1 MWRTLFRPDVVFA
14 IATIQA
20 LSPYLFWQ
28 AGWGVSVPH
37 GNLTYYPVTIWLGGC
52 FCFWVGSMVMAN
64 RLPAVPSYTVAE
76 SGPRVRVLVIALMI
90 FVVLQ
95 AILITK
101 VYGTVPI
108 LSYLRQDGKIDIV
121 TANQMQENSAIGQIG
136 LYDVSLSW
144 LNGALLLLLIVHYEK
159 RRKLSAVAIAA
170 ILLVVAGNLI
180 NGKRQGLVRAI
191 VYLACGLALY
201 SNSLATVASR
211 LLPIPKNRLVIAGT
225 ALVAIIGL
233 VYGFG
238 YIALLR
244 NQGEF
249 NRDSLAELT
258 AYQEYPLLNFESQCR
273 DAGYGPY
280 QLNIFYPFQRLV
292 PYKLM
297 QKFSSAQ
304 LDPPVR
310 VEPSSPAG
318 FYEDI
323 QWAMGPLGVI
333 TLSMGIGMLAMYFYS
348 HSLDSAPHLL
358 IYCQMSYNLFV
369 AHSFNEFL
377 ILAYFPGVL
386 TVFLLCAPLRLQRR
400 NDQRQFVPLRRLT

>member
-1 MWRTLFRPDVVFA
+1 MWRTLFRPDVIFV
-14 IATIQA
+14 IATMQA

-28 AGWGVSVPH
+28 VGWGVSVSH
-37 GNLTYYPVTIWLGGC
+37 GNLTYYPIIIWLAGC
-52 FCFWVGSMVMAN
+52 FCFWVGSTLVSK
-64 RLPAVPSYTVAE
+64 RLPAVPNYTLAE
-76 SGPRVRVLVIALMI
+76 SASRVRILVIALLA
-90 FVVLQ
+90 FVLLQ

-121 TANQMQENSAIGQIG
+121 TANRMQENSAIGQIG

-159 RRKLSAVAIAA
+159 RRKLTALAMTA
-170 ILLVVAGNLI
+170 ILFVVAGNLI

-191 VYLACGLALY
+191 VYLLCGLALY
-201 SNSLATVASR
+201 SNSLTTVVSR
-211 LLPIPKNRLVIAGT
+211 LLPMPKNRLVIAAV
-225 ALVAIIGL
+225 ALCAIVGL

-238 YIALLR
+238 YIAYLR

-249 NRDSLAELT
+249 RRDSLAELT

-280 QLNIFYPFQRLV
+280 QFNMFYPFQRLV

-297 QKFSSAQ
+297 QYFSSAQ

-310 VEPSSPAG
+310 VEPSSPSG

-323 QWAMGPLGVI
+323 QWAMGPLGII
-333 TLSMGIGMLAMYFYS
+333 TLSMGIGMLAMYFYNRA
-348 HSLDSAPHLL
+348 LDSPPHLL

-369 AHSFNEFL
+369 SHSFNEFL

-386 TVFLLCAPLRLQRR
+386 TVFLLCAPLRLQNRSEHRR
-400 NDQRQFVPLRRLT
+400 FVLVRRLT